1 MRLQIYFWV
10 LQAKKAIVLLHK
22 RRTDWVREHLTELL
36 DWLKI
41 KPTKGWKIE
50 SLIVVDRELFTPYL
64 QDSPIS
70 IIAIEKL
77 RDEVARSRMK

>member
-1 MRLQIYFWV
+1 M
-10 LQAKKAIVLLHK
+10 LLHK